1 MLPTAPH
8 PFRPPPGCR
17 LLPPRTAR
25 STRTRRRPTSLLKR
39 QPTLAEL
46 KEAAIPGDEIVL
58 HPPTQGGFIGAVR
71 RLFFYLVT
79 WPPFDYAILL
89 VIISSCVVMATQSPL
104 DEIAGTQPPIYD
116 TLEMLF
122 TYIFTVEV
130 GLKLLGLGTTQYF
143 SQGWN
148 VFDCVVVGSAWLR
161 VLLPDAGNLTV
172 LRAVRVLRA
181 LRMVNRVKS
190 LKRIIAT
197 LFIALPELSNVAIMF
212 GGFIFIFGI
221 LGVNLFEGKMHF
233 RCTEKG
239 MSEPIHDD
247 ALCVTDDDCAGSQ
260 TCIYYD
266 AGPKFGALS
275 YDNVIGAWATI
286 FQVSRRSITRTHT
299 LTPPCLFYSHLFS
312 LFLPGGDVRRL
323 GRSNV
328 HVREDGRYS
337 ISCRLLHPRRHHRL
351 QLPRQP
357 LPRRLVRRVLCAAGE
372 AA

>member
-1 MLPTAPH
+1 MSVTKGGFTEKSRKNAANRAASVPPAARL
-8 PFRPPPGCR
+8 PPPSASNGEKYTD
-17 LLPPRTAR
+17 PEAAT
-25 STRTRRRPTSLLKR
+25 TSLLKR

-286 FQVSRRSITRTHT
+286 FQVSRRSITHT
-299 LTPPCLFYSHLFS
+299 DPHPHTSLPFLLTPPSS
-312 LFLPGGDVRRL
+312 LPSRR
-323 GRSNV
+323 
-328 HVREDGRYS
+328 
-337 ISCRLLHPRRHHRL
+337 
-351 QLPRQP
+351 
-357 LPRRLVRRVLCAAGE
+357 
-372 AA
+372 